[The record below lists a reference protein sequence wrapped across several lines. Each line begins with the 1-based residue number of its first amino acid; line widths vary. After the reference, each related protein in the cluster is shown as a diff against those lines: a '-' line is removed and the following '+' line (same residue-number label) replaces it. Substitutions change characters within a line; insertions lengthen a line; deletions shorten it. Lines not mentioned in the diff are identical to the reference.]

1 MRLLISVDIEG
12 VAGVSHPSHG
22 QMGNGEYELARR
34 LMTQEANAAIKGAL
48 AGGATEV
55 IVNDS
60 HGDFRNLLP
69 QQLHSQARLLNGR
82 PRALGMVAGVPLCQA
97 LMLVGYHAKA
107 QAAGILSHTISGKSF
122 ARIQINGVEF
132 GEAALYGSLAGEFG
146 APVLM
151 CSGDDVFAAE
161 TQPLLPGTAFVVT
174 KQALG
179 QRCALHLSP
188 EASCAAI
195 EAGARAAMAAH
206 LQQAV
211 APVRVLPGASG
222 AIVCRVQ
229 AQSVALAD
237 LFSILPL
244 VERVSGSELEF
255 SGPDM
260 HYVVRVL
267 NTLSAMGMGLN

>member
-12 VAGVSHPSHG
+12 VAGVSHPSQG

-34 LMTQEANAAIKGAL
+34 LMTQEANAAIRGAL

-69 QQLHSQARLLNGR
+69 LHLHPQARLLNGR

-107 QAAGILSHTISGKSF
+107 GAEGVLAHTISGKSF
-122 ARIQINGVEF
+122 ASIEINGVEY

-146 APVLM
+146 VPVLM
-151 CSGDDVFAAE
+151 CSGDNVFADE
-161 TQPLLPGTAFVVT
+161 TRAMLPHTAFVVT

-179 QRCALHLSP
+179 QRAALHLSP

-195 EAGARAAMAAH
+195 EAGAKQAMQAH
-206 LQQAV
+206 LLRPV
-211 APVRVLPGASG
+211 VPVRLEGP
-222 AIVCRVQ
+222 IHCRVR
-229 AQSVALAD
+229 AQSVVLAD
-237 LFSILPL
+237 LFAITPL
-244 VERVSGSELEF
+244 VERVSGTELEF
-255 SGPDM
+255 TGADM
-260 HYVVRVL
+260 NYVVRVL
-267 NTLSAMGMGLN
+267 NTLSAMGMGLS